1 MSILGRGERVCEPE
15 HVFPSGCSYPG
26 DSPLPR
32 LPEAPVGQEAVSQ
45 LWTQSFM
52 ILGSRAHLLWDLDGF
67 TVGSI
72 LLTRGPAALGMEF
85 SLQRVETVSP
95 NCWRTCA
102 LGKDGFGRTPGVGDG
117 QGGLLCCDSWGRK
130 ESDTTEQLN

>member
-1 MSILGRGERVCEPE
+1 MCEPE

-102 LGKDGFGRTPGVGDG
+102 LGKVLSSLSLVDKEAAFCQTNRENSREAFGLTSSSLSP
-117 QGGLLCCDSWGRK
+117 
-130 ESDTTEQLN
+130 